1 MRAICVFCGSNPGRR
16 PEYLAGAA
24 GLARLLAGR
33 GIRIV
38 YGGAHVGAM
47 GALADAALAAG
58 GEVVGV
64 IPRHLVE
71 AEVAHEGLSKLHVVS
86 SMHER
91 KALMAQL
98 ADAFIALP
106 GGLGTLEEFAEV
118 TTWSQLGLHAKPTGL
133 LNVLGYYDD
142 LLRFLDHAVAER
154 FIRPGHRDLVL
165 SQPEPAALLT
175 ALERWQ
181 APAGHKWMDADGNDP
196 GSAWVVYPAG
206 YLLPA
211 ARRD

>member
-1 MRAICVFCGSNPGRR
+1 MRAVCVFCGSNPGRR
-16 PEYLAGAA
+16 PEYLASAA
-24 GLARLLAGR
+24 ELARLLARR
-33 GIRIV
+33 GVRIV
-38 YGGAHVGAM
+38 YGGAHVGTM

-58 GEVVGV
+58 GEVTGV

-71 AEVAHEGLSKLHVVS
+71 AEVAHEGLSRLHVVS

-91 KALMAQL
+91 KALMARL
-98 ADAFIALP
+98 SDAFIALP

-133 LNVLGYYDD
+133 LNVLGYFDD

-154 FIRPGHRDLVL
+154 FIRPGHRDLVI
-165 SQPEPAALLT
+165 SQPEPAALLA

-181 APAGHKWMDADGNDP
+181 APADHKWMDADGSDL
-196 GSAWVVYPAG
+196 AI
-206 YLLPA
+206 
-211 ARRD
+211 RRRS

>member
-1 MRAICVFCGSNPGRR
+1 MRASGEDGHMRAICVFCGSNPGRR
-16 PEYLAGAA
+16 PDYMAGAA
-24 GLARLLAGR
+24 DLARLLAER

-38 YGGAHVGAM
+38 YGGAHVGTM

-58 GEVVGV
+58 GEVIGV

-98 ADAFIALP
+98 SDAFVALP

-133 LNVLGYYDD
+133 LNLLGYFDH
-142 LLRFLDHAVAER
+142 LLRFLDHAVTER
-154 FIRPGHRDLVL
+154 LIRPEHRDLVI
-165 SQPEPAALLT
+165 SQQAPAALL
-175 ALERWQ
+175 AELEHWRP
-181 APAGHKWMDADGNDP
+181 PAGHKWMDTDGSDL
-196 GSAWVVYPAG
+196 AI
-206 YLLPA
+206 
-211 ARRD
+211 RRRS

>member
-1 MRAICVFCGSNPGRR
+1 MRAVCVFCGSNPGRR

-24 GLARLLAGR
+24 DLARLLAGR

-47 GALADAALAAG
+47 GALADAALAEG

-71 AEVAHEGLSKLHVVS
+71 AEVAHEGLSKLHVVP

-98 ADAFIALP
+98 SDA
-106 GGLGTLEEFAEV
+106 
-118 TTWSQLGLHAKPTGL
+118 
-133 LNVLGYYDD
+133 
-142 LLRFLDHAVAER
+142 
-154 FIRPGHRDLVL
+154 
-165 SQPEPAALLT
+165 
-175 ALERWQ
+175 
-181 APAGHKWMDADGNDP
+181 
-196 GSAWVVYPAG
+196 
-206 YLLPA
+206 
-211 ARRD
+211 

>member
-1 MRAICVFCGSNPGRR
+1 MRAVCVFCGSNPGRR

-24 GLARLLAGR
+24 DLARLLAGR
-33 GIRIV
+33 GIGIV
-38 YGGAHVGAM
+38 YGGAHVGTM

-58 GEVVGV
+58 GKVTGV

-71 AEVAHEGLSKLHVVS
+71 AEVAHEELSKLHVVS

-98 ADAFIALP
+98 SDAFIALP

-133 LNVLGYYDD
+133 LNLLGYFDD
-142 LLRFLDHAVAER
+142 LLQFLDHGVAER
-154 FIRPGHRDLVL
+154 FIRPTHRDLVIC
-165 SQPEPAALLT
+165 QPEPAALLA
-175 ALERWQ
+175 ALEAWQ
-181 APAGHKWMDADGNDP
+181 APAGHKWMDADGSDL
-196 GSAWVVYPAG
+196 AV
-206 YLLPA
+206 
-211 ARRD
+211 RRRS

>member
-1 MRAICVFCGSNPGRR
+1 MRAVCVFCGSNPGRR

-33 GIRIV
+33 GIGIV
-38 YGGAHVGAM
+38 YGGAHVGTM

-58 GEVVGV
+58 GEVTGV

-86 SMHER
+86 SMHDR

-98 ADAFIALP
+98 SDAFIALP

-133 LNVLGYYDD
+133 LNLLGYFDD
-142 LLRFLDHAVAER
+142 LLRFLDHGVAER
-154 FIRPGHRDLVL
+154 FIRPTHRDLVIC
-165 SQPEPAALLT
+165 QPEPAALLV
-175 ALERWQ
+175 ALEEWQ
-181 APAGHKWMDADGNDP
+181 APAGHKWMDADGSDL
-196 GSAWVVYPAG
+196 AV
-206 YLLPA
+206 
-211 ARRD
+211 RRRS

>member
-1 MRAICVFCGSNPGRR
+1 MRAVCVFCGSNPGRR

-33 GIRIV
+33 GIGIV
-38 YGGAHVGAM
+38 YGGAHVGTM

-58 GEVVGV
+58 GEVTGV

-86 SMHER
+86 SMHDR

-98 ADAFIALP
+98 SDAFIALP

-133 LNVLGYYDD
+133 LNLLGYFDD
-142 LLRFLDHAVAER
+142 LLRFLDHGVAER
-154 FIRPGHRDLVL
+154 FIRPTHRDLVIC
-165 SQPEPAALLT
+165 QPEPAALLA
-175 ALERWQ
+175 ALEEWQ
-181 APAGHKWMDADGNDP
+181 APAGHKWMDADGSDL
-196 GSAWVVYPAG
+196 AV
-206 YLLPA
+206 
-211 ARRD
+211 RRRS

>member
-1 MRAICVFCGSNPGRR
+1 MRAVCVYCGLNPGRR

-33 GIRIV
+33 GIGIV
-38 YGGAHVGAM
+38 YGGAHVGTM

-58 GEVVGV
+58 GEVTGV

-86 SMHER
+86 SMHDR

-98 ADAFIALP
+98 SDAFIALP

-133 LNVLGYYDD
+133 LNLLGYFDD
-142 LLRFLDHAVAER
+142 LLRFLDHGVAER
-154 FIRPGHRDLVL
+154 FIRPTHRDLVIC
-165 SQPEPAALLT
+165 QPEPAALLA
-175 ALERWQ
+175 ALEEWQ
-181 APAGHKWMDADGNDP
+181 APAGHKWMDADGSDL
-196 GSAWVVYPAG
+196 AV
-206 YLLPA
+206 
-211 ARRD
+211 RRRS